1 MFKCINQKGVIL
13 SGKKFEM
20 LFEYTPDNVGEH
32 ESYWLF
38 KIPSE
43 KIVQHFMVVGR
54 VNEPNVLFETG
65 KIKFGPLLLDG
76 KNSETVN
83 IIN

>member
-1 MFKCINQKGVIL
+1 MI
-13 SGKKFEM
+13 
-20 LFEYTPDNVGEH
+20 
-32 ESYWLF
+32 
-38 KIPSE
+38 
-43 KIVQHFMVVGR
+43 VGR

-76 KNSETVN
+76 KNREVVN